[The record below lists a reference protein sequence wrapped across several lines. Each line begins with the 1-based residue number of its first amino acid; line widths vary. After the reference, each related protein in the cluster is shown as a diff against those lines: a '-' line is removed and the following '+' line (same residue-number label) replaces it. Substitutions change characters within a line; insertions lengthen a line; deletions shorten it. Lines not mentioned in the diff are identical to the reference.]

1 MWSPVLVATFFVF
14 LAVEIRTVAVARV
27 GGLSLFSSSV
37 VSDSATPWT
46 PGFPV
51 LHRLL
56 EFAQTQVH

>member
-37 VSDSATPWT
+37 VSDSLQPHGHQASLSFTIS
-46 PGFPV
+46 
-51 LHRLL
+51 
-56 EFAQTQVH
+56 